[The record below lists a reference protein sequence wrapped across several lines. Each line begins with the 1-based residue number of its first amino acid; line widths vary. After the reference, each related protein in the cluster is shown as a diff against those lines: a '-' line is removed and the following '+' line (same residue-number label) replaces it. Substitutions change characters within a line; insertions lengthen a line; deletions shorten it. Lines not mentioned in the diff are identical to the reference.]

1 MLLKNHQTT
10 NPKIQD
16 MKQYFR
22 FSLMLATAMLLFGF
36 IPKKEKMTTS
46 VSNFENVLGT
56 SMEMKLLTSHQ
67 KGIEKYEEIVLKEIN
82 RLDNILSS
90 YNPKSELNKWQAEHG
105 KSVKIS
111 AELMEVMMQFD
122 KWQKNTSG
130 ALHVGVGELLNIW
143 KSSEK
148 SQKLP
153 SQEQLQ
159 AGIQQA
165 NQQHW
170 KINQQEGTA
179 IHLSA
184 TPLAFNSFVKSYIIE
199 KAVKKLQEIDD
210 IKGIVLNIGGDIMVA
225 GEQIETIAISDP
237 KNWAENAK
245 KMNAINIQNKFVA
258 TSGNYKRGY
267 SINGKWYSHIID
279 PRTGQPAG
287 EVISA
292 TVVDKNPVTAGA
304 LATSFTILPFEES
317 EKIAANHEGLAYCL
331 VTKNGKII
339 VNDAWRKIETAKSS
353 SPIEK
358 INPDHEG
365 NQLSWKKDHEVSINF
380 TLAKF
385 EGQSRRPYVAVW
397 VEDGDGVMVKT
408 LAVWINKPRWLPDLR
423 EWYRKNA
430 KPYRPTAEAPVISN
444 SSATRPP
451 GAYSLKWDGKNEKG
465 EFMPPNKYTVFI
477 EVAREHG
484 TYQILKQVVNCNNK
498 EESFTLTPNVEV
510 SAANVAFQKSAE
522 TK

>member
-1 MLLKNHQTT
+1 
-10 NPKIQD
+10 
-16 MKQYFR
+16 MKQFLKLSFVL
-22 FSLMLATAMLLFGF
+22 FSSLLLFGF
-36 IPKKEKMTTS
+36 IPKKEKMTRFT
-46 VSNFENVLGT
+46 SNFENVLGT
-56 SMEMKLLTSHQ
+56 SMEMKLLTTNK
-67 KGIEKYEEIVLKEIN
+67 KGTEQYEQIVLKEIN

-90 YNPKSELNKWQAEHG
+90 YNPNSELNIWQAAHG

-122 KWQKNTSG
+122 QWQKNTGG

-153 SQEQLQ
+153 TQEQLQ
-159 AGIQQA
+159 AGIQQS

-199 KAVKKLQEIDD
+199 KAVIKLQEIDE

-225 GEQIETIAISDP
+225 GDQVETIAIADP
-237 KNWAENAK
+237 KNWAENAEK
-245 KMNAINIQNKFVA
+245 LNTINIQNKFVA

-279 PRTGQPAG
+279 PRTGQPVG
-287 EVISA
+287 DIISA
-292 TVVDKNPVTAGA
+292 TVVDKDPVTAGA
-304 LATSFTILPFEES
+304 LATSFTILSVEEV
-317 EKIAANHEGLAYCL
+317 EKIAANYEGLAYCL
-331 VTKNGKII
+331 VTKDGDVIENE
-339 VNDAWRKIETAKSS
+339 AWRKIETGKTVST
-353 SPIEK
+353 IEK
-358 INPDHEG
+358 TKPDHAG
-365 NQLSWKKDHEVSINF
+365 TQLSWKKNHEVAIDF

-397 VEDGDGVMVKT
+397 IEDANGIMVKT

-451 GAYSLKWDGKNEKG
+451 GAYSLKWDGKNENG
-465 EFMPPNKYTVFI
+465 ELMPPNKYTIFI

-510 SAANVAFQKSAE
+510 SAARVAFQKSAE
-522 TK
+522 TTKDGAGK

>member
-10 NPKIQD
+10 NLKIKD
-16 MKQYFR
+16 MRQYFKL
-22 FSLMLATAMLLFGF
+22 SLMLATIMLLFGF
-36 IPKKEKMTTS
+36 MPKNEMRTIS

-56 SMEMKLLTSHQ
+56 SMEMKLLTTNK
-67 KGIEKYEEIVLKEIN
+67 KGTEQYEQLVLKEIT
-82 RLDNILSS
+82 RLDNILST
-90 YNPKSELNKWQAEHG
+90 YNPKSELSLWQAEQG

-111 AELMEVMMQFD
+111 SELMEVMLQFEQ
-122 KWQKNTSG
+122 WQKNTGG

-143 KSSEK
+143 KSAEK
-148 SQKLP
+148 SQTLP
-153 SQEQLQ
+153 TQAQLEL
-159 AGIQQA
+159 GIQDA

-199 KAVKKLQEIDD
+199 KAVKKLQEIEE
-210 IKGIVLNIGGDIMVA
+210 IKGIVLNIGGDIMVS
-225 GEQIETIAISDP
+225 GEQVETIAIADP
-237 KNWAENAK
+237 KNWAENAEK
-245 KMNAINIQNKFVA
+245 LNTINIQNKFVA

-287 EVISA
+287 DIISA
-292 TVVDKNPVTAGA
+292 TVVDKDAVTAGA
-304 LATSFTILPFEES
+304 LATSFTILSVEEV
-317 EKIAANHEGLAYCL
+317 EKIASNYEGLAYCL
-331 VTKNGKII
+331 VIKDGKVIE
-339 VNDAWRKIETAKSS
+339 NDAWRKIETAKTA
-353 SPIEK
+353 SPIKK

-397 VEDGDGVMVKT
+397 VEDANGIMVKT
-408 LAVWINKPRWLPDLR
+408 LAVWINKPRWLPDLK

-465 EFMPPNKYTVFI
+465 ELMPPNKYTIFI

-510 SAANVAFQKSAE
+510 SAASIAFQKSAE

>member
-1 MLLKNHQTT
+1 
-10 NPKIQD
+10 
-16 MKQYFR
+16 MKQILK
-22 FSLMLATAMLLFGF
+22 FSFVLFSSLLLFGF
-36 IPKKEKMTTS
+36 MPKKQQRTTS

-56 SMEMKLLTSHQ
+56 SMEMKLLTTNK
-67 KGIEKYEEIVLKEIN
+67 KGTEQYEQIVLKEIN
-82 RLDNILSS
+82 RLDNILST
-90 YNPKSELNKWQAEHG
+90 YNPKSELSLWQAEQG

-111 AELMEVMMQFD
+111 SELMEVMMQFD
-122 KWQKNTSG
+122 QWQKNTGG

-143 KSSEK
+143 KSAEK
-148 SQKLP
+148 IQTLP
-153 SQEQLQ
+153 TQAQLEL
-159 AGIQQA
+159 GIKDA

-179 IHLSA
+179 IHVSK

-199 KAVKKLQEIDD
+199 KAVKKLQEIEE
-210 IKGIVLNIGGDIMVA
+210 IKGIVLNIGGDIMVS
-225 GEQIETIAISDP
+225 GEQVETIAIADP
-237 KNWAENAK
+237 KNWAENAEK
-245 KMNAINIQNKFVA
+245 LNTINIQNKFVA

-287 EVISA
+287 NIISA
-292 TVVDKNPVTAGA
+292 TVVDKDAVTAGA
-304 LATSFTILPFEES
+304 LATSFTILSVEEV

-331 VTKNGKII
+331 VTKDGDVIENE
-339 VNDAWRKIETAKSS
+339 AWRKIETAKIASTK
-353 SPIEK
+353 EK
-358 INPDHEG
+358 INPDHAG
-365 NQLSWKKDHEVSINF
+365 TQLSWKKDHEVSINF

-397 VEDGDGVMVKT
+397 VEDANGGMVKT
-408 LAVWINKPRWLPDLR
+408 LAVWISKPRWLPDLR

-451 GAYSLKWDGKNEKG
+451 GAYSLKWDGKNENG

-484 TYQILKQVVNCNNK
+484 TYQILKQVINCNNK
-498 EESFTLTPNVEV
+498 EEIFTLTPNVEV
-510 SAANVAFQKSAE
+510 SAASVAFQKSAE

>member
-16 MKQYFR
+16 MRQCIR
-22 FSLMLATAMLLFGF
+22 FSLMLATATLLFGF

-46 VSNFENVLGT
+46 ISNFENVLGT

-90 YNPKSELNKWQAEHG
+90 YNPNSELNKWQAEHG

-122 KWQKNTSG
+122 QWQKNTGG

-148 SQKLP
+148 SQTLP

-159 AGIQQA
+159 AGIQAA

-170 KINQQEGTA
+170 KINQQDGTA
-179 IHLSA
+179 IHLST

-225 GEQIETIAISDP
+225 GEQVETIAISDP
-237 KNWAENAK
+237 KNWAENAE

-304 LATSFTILPFEES
+304 LATSFTILSVEES
-317 EKIAANHEGLAYCL
+317 ERIAANHEELAYCL
-331 VTKNGKII
+331 VTKNGEII
-339 VNDAWRKIETAKSS
+339 VNDAWRKIETAKSA

-397 VEDGDGVMVKT
+397 IEDANGIMVKT

-430 KPYRPTAEAPVISN
+430 KPYRPTTEPPVISN

-465 EFMPPNKYTVFI
+465 ELMPPNKYTVFI

-510 SAANVAFQKSAE
+510 SAASVAFQKSAE